1 MAQTDSTVEKK
12 KTVTKKKPAKKNV
25 ATTPAKRRRIRV
37 PGFLR
42 AVGGY
47 FKGAWQEIRQV
58 RWPNRKATWSLTAA
72 VLVFTAFWGLI
83 VLGLDILFQ
92 ELLNRVILS

>member
-1 MAQTDSTVEKK
+1 MAKTDKPTVK
-12 KTVTKKKPAKKNV
+12 KTASKKTATKVNRVVKLPRVK
-25 ATTPAKRRRIRV
+25 V

-42 AVGGY
+42 KFGGY

-72 VLVFTAFWGLI
+72 VLAFTAFWGLV
-83 VLGLDILFQ
+83 VLGLDLLFQ
-92 ELLNRVILS
+92 MMLNRVILN